1 MQFLFSISIY
11 NVHCNLC
18 IMLYVKL
25 VQETKHILFISL
37 RQEAWAD
44 KTSLTLDL
52 FIEVSVPSHESRL
65 SYTCVLRASILP
77 LSTIFYQILELFYSV
92 SYYLLLIFFKG

>member
-1 MQFLFSISIY
+1 
-11 NVHCNLC
+11 
-18 IMLYVKL
+18 MLYVEL

-37 RQEAWAD
+37 RQETWAD
-44 KTSLTLDL
+44 KTSLTLEL

-65 SYTCVLRASILP
+65 SYMCVLRVSILP

-92 SYYLLLIFFKG
+92 SHILCFSFF

>member
-1 MQFLFSISIY
+1 
-11 NVHCNLC
+11 
-18 IMLYVKL
+18 MLYVEL

-37 RQEAWAD
+37 RQETWAD
-44 KTSLTLDL
+44 KTSLTLEL

-65 SYTCVLRASILP
+65 SYTCVLRVSILP

-92 SYYLLLIFFKG
+92 SHILCFSFF